1 MNTKRKKT
9 GRKLLSFL
17 LTLAIVIGLVQGM
30 NLTVHAETQ
39 VNQVNYYYNE
49 GMTLNTI
56 SAEFY
61 DDNSL
66 KSFSATYEWGWGSV
80 KQSLV
85 LLDTLLVCDHDSYAN
100 SYARDD
106 YGDSFCSYEA
116 SKSYVL
122 TKNPGTNFVAES
134 ENPDNATPIVNGSN
148 TKTLELSKGVVPS
161 DVNKVYYL
169 FLWTSK
175 APNDEVYPDYHLATV
190 IVSGGKVYLGKENTT
205 PSVPTHTVTFDTQNH
220 GVAPANQSVGDGDKV
235 TKPTDPTAEGFT
247 FGGWYKEEG
256 CTTAWNFES
265 DTVTANTTLYAKW
278 IEPAKVKTSPT
289 PKEDLTYNGEQQELL
304 TGGTSENGTMKYA
317 LGADRTT
324 VPTSG
329 WDTYIP
335 KATNA
340 GTYYVWYKVAGDE
353 NHTDTNPVCITV
365 DIDTKTDVSA
375 EQKQGETLTYDGTAK
390 TPTIDI
396 KDGETKVST
405 YTVKYVGVE
414 PTVYEESETA
424 PTEAGNYKAVI
435 TLKGNYSGTKEV
447 PFTVSPKS
455 GTNFTAEQKQGETL
469 TYDGT
474 AKTPT
479 LEIKDGETEID
490 TYTVKYVGV
499 EPTTYEESET
509 APTGAGNYKAVVT
522 LNGNYS
528 GTKEV
533 PFKIDKKA
541 AAVLTDNQKPT
552 KNNALEYTSNP
563 IELVTA
569 PAGTIPA
576 GYTIE
581 YSIDNGTTWTTAIP
595 TATVAGDYTVKIR
608 YKGDEN
614 HEDFTGDDINVN
626 IAKAVPNFTVPEDIN
641 ASYGQKLSDVSL
653 PTGWSWKD
661 GTTSVGEIGT
671 KTFKATFTPDDT
683 TNYKTIEMDVAVKVN
698 KAVPIIETKPKKVD
712 NLIYTGLPCELVT
725 AGSGVTGGTLKYVLG
740 ADADATPTDEAAWST
755 EIPTATDA
763 GTYYVWY
770 KVVGDENHND
780 TNPVCIRVTIEEKKD
795 TDTSIK
801 TEVEADKD
809 APAIKVDN
817 FDETL
822 AEKLLTDEEKEAYEA
837 GTPVLVYLDE
847 KVVDKNDVPAED
859 MTAIEKTI
867 ADEGYTYGVCLD
879 LSLWKKL
886 GNNAAVQIHDTNGNP
901 IKITINIPDALKNAP
916 EGYIR
921 TYQIVRVHDGV
932 ATVLAEGTGD
942 TLALSS
948 DKFSSYFIV
957 YKDVKKA
964 ADDKKQDT
972 PATADTP
979 KQDTPATV
987 DTPKQDTPATVDTPK
1002 AEVTNTDNANKDN
1015 KISTGDKMHIG
1026 IIIMLMIDSAM
1037 AALYLTLRK
1046 KKIN

>member
-1 MNTKRKKT
+1 MKQKKKIK
-9 GRKLLSFL
+9 RKLLSFL
-17 LTLAIVIGLVQGM
+17 LTLAIAIGLVPGM

-39 VNQVNYYYNE
+39 VNQVDYYYNE
-49 GMTLNTI
+49 GMTLKTI

-85 LLDTLLVCDHDSYAN
+85 LLDTLLVCDYDSYAN

-106 YGDSFCSYEA
+106 YGESFCNYED
-116 SKSYVL
+116 SKNYVL

-175 APNDEVYPDYHLATV
+175 APDDEVYPDYHLATV

-289 PKEDLTYNGEQQELL
+289 PKEDLTYNGKQQELL
-304 TGGTSENGTMKYA
+304 NGGTSENGTMKYA
-317 LGADRTT
+317 LGADSTT

-329 WDTYIP
+329 WGIYIP

-340 GTYYVWYKVAGDE
+340 DTYYVWYKVVGDE

-424 PTEAGNYKAVI
+424 PTEAGNYKAVV
-435 TLKGNYSGTKEV
+435 TLNGNYSGTKEV

-479 LEIKDGETEID
+479 IDIKDGETEIS

-509 APTGAGNYKAVVT
+509 APTEAGNYKAVVTLKGNYSGTKEVPFTVSPKPETEITVEQKQGETLTYDGTAKTPTIDIKDGETEISTYTVKYVGVEPTVYEESETAPTEAGNYKAVIT

-533 PFKIDKKA
+533 PFIIDKKA
-541 AAVLTDNQKPT
+541 APTLTDDQKPT
-552 KNNALEYTSNP
+552 AKNNLSYKGEPQEIVNAP
-563 IELVTA
+563 IEL
-569 PAGTIPA
+569 PDDYIGIQ
-576 GYTIE
+576 Y
-581 YSIDNGTTWTTAIP
+581 AI
-595 TATVAGDYTVKIR
+595 GS
-608 YKGDEN
+608 E
-614 HEDFTGDDINVN
+614 TG
-626 IAKAVPNFTVPEDIN
+626 
-641 ASYGQKLSDVSL
+641 
-653 PTGWSWKD
+653 PTGEY
-661 GTTSVGEIGT
+661 TT
-671 KTFKATFTPDDT
+671 F
-683 TNYKTIEMDVAVKVN
+683 
-698 KAVPIIETKPKKVD
+698 
-712 NLIYTGLPCELVT
+712 
-725 AGSGVTGGTLKYVLG
+725 
-740 ADADATPTDEAAWST
+740 
-755 EIPTATDA
+755 IPEATDA
-763 GTYYVWY
+763 GTYFVWY
-770 KVVGDENHND
+770 KLIGDENHKD
-780 TNPVCIRVTIEEKKD
+780 TEPVYIMVTIKQVD
-795 TDTSIK
+795 LSIK
-801 TEVEADKD
+801 TEVNTSED
-809 APAIKVDN
+809 ASYIKVDN
-817 FDETL
+817 LNDDL
-822 AEKLLTDEEKEAYEA
+822 VVKLLTDEEKRKYEV
-837 GTPVLVYLDE
+837 GNPVIVYLDITAL
-847 KVVDKNDVPAED
+847 DKADVPAED
-859 MTAIEKTI
+859 MTAIEKI
-867 ADEGYTYGVCLD
+867 LNSDGYSYGECLD

-886 GNNAAVQIHDTNGNP
+886 GEGVPTQIHDTNGNP
-901 IKITINIPDALKNAP
+901 IKITITIPELLKNVP
-916 EGYIR
+916 EGYTR
-921 TYQIVRVHDGV
+921 TYAVVRLHNGIS
-932 ATVLAEGTGD
+932 TKLAEGTGA
-942 TLALSS
+942 TLEIST
-948 DKFSSYFIV
+948 DKFSSYFIIF
-957 YKDVKKA
+957 KDVKNS
-964 ADDKKQDT
+964 ADDKKQDKSSN
-972 PATADTP
+972 ADTP
-979 KQDTPATV
+979 SNVNTTATV
-987 DTPKQDTPATVDTPK
+987 DTPKTADTQKTDAPK
-1002 AEVTNTDNANKDN
+1002 TENTNKGN
-1015 KISTGDKMHIG
+1015 KISTGDKINIG
-1026 IIIMLMIDSAM
+1026 VIVMLMMDSVM
-1037 AALYLTLRK
+1037 AGVYLTLRRK
-1046 KKIN
+1046 LM

>member
-1 MNTKRKKT
+1 MKQKKKIK
-9 GRKLLSFL
+9 RKLLSFL
-17 LTLAIVIGLVQGM
+17 LTLAIAIGLVPGM

-39 VNQVNYYYNE
+39 VNQVDYYYNE
-49 GMTLNTI
+49 GMTLKTI

-85 LLDTLLVCDHDSYAN
+85 LLDTLLVCDYDSYAN

-106 YGDSFCSYEA
+106 YGESFCNYED
-116 SKSYVL
+116 SKNYVL

-175 APNDEVYPDYHLATV
+175 APDDEVYPDYHLATV

-289 PKEDLTYNGEQQELL
+289 PKEDLTYNGKQQELL
-304 TGGTSENGTMKYA
+304 NGGTSENGTMKYA
-317 LGADRTT
+317 LGADSTT

-329 WDTYIP
+329 WGIYIP

-340 GTYYVWYKVAGDE
+340 DTYYVWYKVVGDE

-424 PTEAGNYKAVI
+424 PTEAGNYKAVV
-435 TLKGNYSGTKEV
+435 TLNGNYSGTKEV
-447 PFTVSPKS
+447 PFTVSPKPE
-455 GTNFTAEQKQGETL
+455 TEITVEQKQGETL

-479 LEIKDGETEID
+479 IDIKDGETEIS

-499 EPTTYEESET
+499 EPTVYEESET
-509 APTGAGNYKAVVT
+509 APTEAGNYKAVIT

-533 PFKIDKKA
+533 PFIIDKKA
-541 AAVLTDNQKPT
+541 APTLTDDQKPT
-552 KNNALEYTSNP
+552 AKNNLSYKGEPQEIVNAP
-563 IELVTA
+563 IEL
-569 PAGTIPA
+569 PDDYIGIQ
-576 GYTIE
+576 Y
-581 YSIDNGTTWTTAIP
+581 AI
-595 TATVAGDYTVKIR
+595 GS
-608 YKGDEN
+608 E
-614 HEDFTGDDINVN
+614 TG
-626 IAKAVPNFTVPEDIN
+626 
-641 ASYGQKLSDVSL
+641 
-653 PTGWSWKD
+653 PTGEY
-661 GTTSVGEIGT
+661 TT
-671 KTFKATFTPDDT
+671 F
-683 TNYKTIEMDVAVKVN
+683 
-698 KAVPIIETKPKKVD
+698 
-712 NLIYTGLPCELVT
+712 
-725 AGSGVTGGTLKYVLG
+725 
-740 ADADATPTDEAAWST
+740 
-755 EIPTATDA
+755 IPEATDA
-763 GTYYVWY
+763 GTYFVWY
-770 KVVGDENHND
+770 KLIGDENHKD
-780 TNPVCIRVTIEEKKD
+780 TEPVYIMVTIKQVD
-795 TDTSIK
+795 LSIK
-801 TEVEADKD
+801 TEVNTSED
-809 APAIKVDN
+809 ASYIKVDN
-817 FDETL
+817 LNDDL
-822 AEKLLTDEEKEAYEA
+822 VVKLLTDEEKRKYEV
-837 GTPVLVYLDE
+837 GNPVIVYLDITAL
-847 KVVDKNDVPAED
+847 DKADVPAED
-859 MTAIEKTI
+859 MTAIEKI
-867 ADEGYTYGVCLD
+867 LNSDGYSYGECLD

-886 GNNAAVQIHDTNGNP
+886 GEGVPTQIHDTNGNP
-901 IKITINIPDALKNAP
+901 IKITITIPELLKNVP
-916 EGYIR
+916 EGYTR
-921 TYQIVRVHDGV
+921 TYAVVRLHNGIS
-932 ATVLAEGTGD
+932 TKLAEGTGA
-942 TLALSS
+942 TLEIST
-948 DKFSSYFIV
+948 DKFSSYFIIF
-957 YKDVKKA
+957 KDVKNS
-964 ADDKKQDT
+964 ADDKKQDKSSN
-972 PATADTP
+972 ADTP
-979 KQDTPATV
+979 SNVNTTATV
-987 DTPKQDTPATVDTPK
+987 DTPKTADTQKTDAPK
-1002 AEVTNTDNANKDN
+1002 TENTNKGN
-1015 KISTGDKMHIG
+1015 KISTGDKINIG
-1026 IIIMLMIDSAM
+1026 VIVMLMMDSVM
-1037 AALYLTLRK
+1037 AGVYLTLRRK
-1046 KKIN
+1046 LM